1 MHAANRILMVDDD
14 AAVLRSYAE
23 ELGDRGWIVRSCARG
38 DEASTRL
45 ETESYDVVAHELTLP
60 DRDGWTFLQHVC
72 AHHPD
77 TAVVVTSA
85 TIDVDAAVRAMRMG
99 ARDVWRK
106 PVATAELPRRLHEIM
121 RARPA
126 KSVQPSGQRSSAP
139 VPNILG
145 QSQAIRA
152 IRDQIRTVA
161 RYRDLSV
168 LITGE
173 TGTGKELVAQ
183 SIHAAS
189 ATNAPFV
196 PVNCAALPEPLFESE
211 LFGHEAGAFTGARGA
226 RAGLF
231 EAAANGTLFLDEIG
245 ELPASLQPKL
255 LRALESRAF
264 RRIGSSRDLPFR
276 ARVISATHRSLLGAD
291 PALRSDLYYR
301 LAGFTIAIPALRDD
315 ISDIEILAQHFLSE
329 FSLRYGLELT
339 LSPHALA
346 ALHAHDWPGNVRELR
361 AVVEQA
367 AVLAPGDRIGV
378 AELMMAFRDRQPC
391 ARREG
396 VEAAASG
403 VMLAGASHS
412 LRDMERHA
420 IQETWTSSGHNLS
433 AAARVLGLP
442 RTTLRDRLRK
452 YGLR

>member
-1 MHAANRILMVDDD
+1 MHEAKRILMVDSD
-14 AAVLRSYAE
+14 AEVLRSHTA
-23 ELGDRGWIVRSCARG
+23 ELGGKGWAVRSCTCG
-38 DEASTRL
+38 EDASTLL
-45 ETESYDVVAHELTLP
+45 ETESYDVVTHELRLP
-60 DRDGWTFLQHVC
+60 DRDGWTFLRHVSSR
-72 AHHPD
+72 HPD

-85 TIDVDAAVRAMRMG
+85 NIDVDSAVRAMRMG
-99 ARDVWRK
+99 ARGVWCK
-106 PVATAELPRRLHEIM
+106 PLAIAELEPRLDEIV
-121 RARPA
+121 RGRPA
-126 KSVQPSGQRSSAP
+126 NRPPPSQRSGAL

-145 QSQAIRA
+145 HSPAIRA
-152 IRDQIRTVA
+152 IREQIRTVA

-183 SIHAAS
+183 SIHLAS

-196 PVNCAALPEPLFESE
+196 PVNCAALPEQLFESE

-255 LRALESRAF
+255 LRALESRTF

-276 ARVISATHRSLLGAD
+276 ARVISATHRSLLGAG

-315 ISDIEILAQHFLSE
+315 ISDIELLAEHFLRE
-329 FSLRYGLELT
+329 FSSRYALDLA

-367 AVLAPGDRIGV
+367 AVLASGDRIGV
-378 AELMMAFRDRQPC
+378 AELVMAFRDRQPSTRQESVDGKTS
-391 ARREG
+391 AT
-396 VEAAASG
+396 VL
-403 VMLAGASHS
+403 VGASQS
-412 LRDMERHA
+412 LRDMERRA
-420 IQETWTSSGHNLS
+420 IQETWTSSGRNMS
-433 AAARVLGLP
+433 AAARALGLP
-442 RTTLRDRLRK
+442 RTTLRDRLRR

>member
-1 MHAANRILMVDDD
+1 MF
-14 AAVLRSYAE
+14 LRH
-23 ELGDRGWIVRSCARG
+23 VR
-38 DEASTRL
+38 
-45 ETESYDVVAHELTLP
+45 
-60 DRDGWTFLQHVC
+60 
-72 AHHPD
+72 AHHPE

-85 TIDVDAAVRAMRMG
+85 GIDVDEAVRAMRMG

-106 PVATAELPRRLHEIM
+106 PMAAGDLERRLDEVV
-121 RARPA
+121 RAGAARPA
-126 KSVQPSGQRSSAP
+126 HPPTQGSIALVPS
-139 VPNILG
+139 ILG
-145 QSQAIRA
+145 QSPAIRA

-168 LITGE
+168 LIMGE

-189 ATNAPFV
+189 ARNAPFV
-196 PVNCAALPEPLFESE
+196 PVNCAALPEQLFESE

-264 RRIGSSRDLPFR
+264 RRVGSSRDVPFR
-276 ARVISATHRSLLGAD
+276 ARVISATHRSLLGAG

-329 FSLRYGLELT
+329 FSLRYGLNLT

-367 AVLAPGDRIGV
+367 AVLSPGDRIGV
-378 AELMMAFRDRQPC
+378 AELMMAFRDRQPG
-391 ARREG
+391 ARRDI
-396 VEAAASG
+396 VDVAPSG
-403 VMLAGASHS
+403 VMLVGASHS
-412 LRDMERHA
+412 LRDMERRA

-433 AAARVLGLP
+433 AAARALGLP

>member
-1 MHAANRILMVDDD
+1 MYEAKRILFVDDD
-14 AAVLRSYAE
+14 AVVIHSYAK
-23 ELGDRGWIVRSCARG
+23 ELGERGWTVRSCTCA
-38 DEASTRL
+38 DEASTWL
-45 ETESYDVVAHELTLP
+45 ETESYDVVAHELRLR
-60 DRDGWTFLQHVC
+60 DRDGWSFLQHVC
-72 AHHPD
+72 ARHPD

-85 TIDVDAAVRAMRMG
+85 SIDVDAAVRAMRTG

-106 PVATAELPRRLHEIM
+106 PVATEDLQRRLDIIV
-121 RARPA
+121 RGRPA
-126 KSVQPSGQRSSAP
+126 KSAPPSARRSSAP
-139 VPNILG
+139 GPNILG
-145 QSQAIRA
+145 QSPAIRA
-152 IRDQIRTVA
+152 IREQIRTVA

-196 PVNCAALPEPLFESE
+196 PVNCAALPEQLFESE

-231 EAAANGTLFLDEIG
+231 ETAGNGTLFLDEIG

-264 RRIGSSRDLPFR
+264 RRIGSSRDVPFR
-276 ARVISATHRSLLGAD
+276 ARVISATHRSLLGAG

-329 FSLRYGLELT
+329 FSSRYDLELT

-391 ARREG
+391 ARRESAD
-396 VEAAASG
+396 VAPSG
-403 VMLAGASHS
+403 VMPAGTSHS
-412 LRDMERHA
+412 LRDMERRA

-433 AAARVLGLP
+433 VAARALGLP

>member
-1 MHAANRILMVDDD
+1 MRILMVDSD
-14 AAVLRSYAE
+14 AELLRARTR
-23 ELGDRGWIVRSCARG
+23 ELAPMGWILRTCGAAE
-38 DEASTRL
+38 EASTL
-45 ETESYDVVAHELTLP
+45 LVAESYDVVVHELRLP
-60 DRDGWTFLQHVC
+60 GTDGWAFLRQVR

-77 TAVVVTSA
+77 TAVVVTSDN
-85 TIDVDAAVRAMRMG
+85 IDLDSAIRAMRMG
-99 ARDVWRK
+99 ARDVWCK
-106 PVATAELPRRLHEIM
+106 PVEIAEVEPRLREIV
-121 RARPA
+121 RGRPA
-126 KSVQPSGQRSSAP
+126 SSPPLGRKASP
-139 VPNILG
+139 PAPNILG
-145 QSQAIRA
+145 QSPAIRA

-161 RYRDLSV
+161 RYRDVSV

-189 ATNAPFV
+189 AMNAPFV
-196 PVNCAALPEPLFESE
+196 PVNCAALPEQLFESE

-245 ELPASLQPKL
+245 ELPALLQPKL
-255 LRALESRAF
+255 LRALESRTF

-276 ARVISATHRSLLGAD
+276 ARVISATHRSLLGAG

-329 FSLRYGLELT
+329 FASRYGLDLT

-367 AVLAPGDRIGV
+367 AVLASGERVGV
-378 AELMMAFRDRQPC
+378 AELMMAFRDRQPAAGHDAPQ
-391 ARREG
+391 ARS
-396 VEAAASG
+396 SG
-403 VMLAGASHS
+403 SMLVGANQS
-412 LRDMERHA
+412 LRDMERRA

-433 AAARVLGLP
+433 AAARALGLP